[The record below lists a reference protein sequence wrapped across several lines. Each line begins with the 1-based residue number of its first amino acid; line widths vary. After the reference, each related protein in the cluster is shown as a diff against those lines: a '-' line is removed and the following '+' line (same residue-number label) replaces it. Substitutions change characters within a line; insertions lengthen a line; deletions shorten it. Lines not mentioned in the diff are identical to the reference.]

1 MSRQICQSIA
11 AAMVLL
17 GLLGATSSFAV
28 RQQRGR
34 GQDVRTLQTKSTW
47 RMKDGQEDKRS
58 LLAKLRDPNS
68 KPRDLATTVAALQQR
83 RLLTEAREYTTAI
96 NVLGKLGLWRECLG
110 LLVDMQR
117 NGLTPNVI
125 TYNAVLKSL
134 ARNRRWQEAIQ
145 LIGEIWE
152 SGLSPDVISYTTAI
166 SACADSG
173 RWKEAL
179 QLLAEMERAGI
190 KADVRIFNAAINAC
204 AQAGEA
210 VRALLLFQGMP
221 ERGLVPDTITYNAL
235 INACARGGA
244 WEDALQSLT
253 KMKEQG
259 LTPQTRTYNS
269 AINACDKA
277 FRGYETLLLLDDM
290 HDHEARPNAVTYN
303 TAMSAC
309 LKGGMQEEV
318 VLFVLWIAAKPG
330 LSCGAEL
337 RAYWLTEVSKRVGTR
352 EGLGRAS
359 LRWLEQ
365 QFEDHGEKLNS
376 GEFLRIF
383 SRVCPRLESATFPK
397 YEERKLAVH
406 LSVLKLFEG
415 MDVDESGETS
425 WMEFVEFISAVAEEL
440 RLKAQELSG
449 QIFEFHT
456 ASLVLPNYKPTITKC
471 HFDKVYFWP
480 NHPMESA
487 IVFEEGQAS
496 FFLHRQQTMLRRRR
510 VDGHQSDL
518 LAAAFLYTDREDAN
532 VNLVVTSGNDKT
544 LCFWDANAFN
554 LVKRWSLKDVVGELC
569 WCGDINALY
578 AADHFSERFWGWLI
592 RDELEVK
599 TTGTGGMK
607 PDKSLEF
614 KNGHS
619 KAIQAMKWLEPLQ
632 CLATAS
638 LDTTVQIFDTVQS
651 GPECCYDSGAY
662 TQQAGRGKRISEF
675 DFQYLRGIYA

>member
-1 MSRQICQSIA
+1 MSDDDVGANEETYLSQLMVTGMIATVVFIVNSLDSRILKYQVLSVLLTLPPQQSSVALTLTIFDSAYLVPSCTCSQHCSQLRAMPKNANMSRRFFQSIA
-11 AAMVLL
+11 AAMLL
-17 GLLGATSSFAV
+17 IGLLGATSSFAV

-34 GQDVRTLQTKSTW
+34 GSDFRSLQTKSTW

-145 LIGEIWE
+145 LIAEMWE

-173 RWKEAL
+173 HWKEAL

-221 ERGLVPDTITYNAL
+221 ERALVPDTITYNAL

-309 LKGGMQEEV
+309 LKGGMQEEARALLEGYPCWNV
-318 VLFVLWIAAKPG
+318 QSDLCTWIVTFVFCLAAR
-330 LSCGAEL
+330 AEL
-337 RAYWLTEVSKRVGTR
+337 RKWEAGAMSSRPAVEARVDLPDDPEEARVKYIKLRQLVR
-352 EGLGRAS
+352 ETFESFLRSLNSQS

-383 SRVCPRLESATFPK
+383 SRVCPRLDSAAFPK

-415 MDVDESGETS
+415 SEPCCIAETVS
-425 WMEFVEFISAVAEEL
+425 
-440 RLKAQELSG
+440 Q
-449 QIFEFHT
+449 
-456 ASLVLPNYKPTITKC
+456 
-471 HFDKVYFWP
+471 
-480 NHPMESA
+480 
-487 IVFEEGQAS
+487 
-496 FFLHRQQTMLRRRR
+496 FFLASGVLR
-510 VDGHQSDL
+510 DL
-518 LAAAFLYTDREDAN
+518 KVL
-532 VNLVVTSGNDKT
+532 LV
-544 LCFWDANAFN
+544 
-554 LVKRWSLKDVVGELC
+554 
-569 WCGDINALY
+569 
-578 AADHFSERFWGWLI
+578 
-592 RDELEVK
+592 
-599 TTGTGGMK
+599 
-607 PDKSLEF
+607 
-614 KNGHS
+614 
-619 KAIQAMKWLEPLQ
+619 
-632 CLATAS
+632 
-638 LDTTVQIFDTVQS
+638 
-651 GPECCYDSGAY
+651 
-662 TQQAGRGKRISEF
+662 
-675 DFQYLRGIYA
+675 